1 MKFCEACVDGK
12 HHRCKFPTSGGS
24 RSKEP
29 LGLVHSDV
37 CGKMSAKSLS
47 GAEYFLTF
55 IDNTTRYVWVY
66 ILKRKDEVFARFL
79 EWKAL
84 AEKST
89 GRKLKVL
96 RTDNG
101 SEYTSAEFEAY
112 MKKEGVRH
120 ELTVPKT
127 PEQNGV
133 AEWMNR
139 TLVETTRSMLADS
152 KLPQMFWA
160 EALSTAVYLRNRSP
174 TKSVEAMTPSEAWTG
189 KKPNVNHL
197 RIFGCAAYAHVAKDK
212 RRKLDPKAR
221 KCIFLGYGNDTKGYR
236 LYDPRRERVFYS
248 RDVMFNEQTRGIEE
262 ENQCAPEQTHVVTI
276 ESPDNGE
283 PVHEGGEISSQPAT
297 TEAQDQDL
305 RRSERERRPPDFY
318 GVRVNITSEA
328 LNEPTSI
335 AEALS
340 SPDKAKW
347 EDAMK
352 KEMQSLHAN
361 DVWDL
366 VKLPANRK
374 AVGSKWV
381 YKQKIGPDGSVERYK
396 ARLVAQGF
404 SQKYGL
410 DYDETFSPV
419 VRFESL
425 RTLISL
431 AVQNGMKL
439 HQMDVTTAFLNGELE
454 DEVYMRQPEGFVSKG
469 QEDLVC
475 KLKRSI
481 YGLKQ
486 SPRCWNFALDS
497 HLKKM
502 GFEQAKGDPCLY
514 MASEVELFLIA
525 VYVHDIVLAG
535 SSDKQIV
542 QVKETLAKQFQVKD
556 MGELHYFLGVN
567 IDQDKESDRVCIGQ
581 PAYTSSVL
589 QKFGMEHAKPVN
601 TPVDTAVK
609 LVKATEEDECVD
621 QKCYQSAV
629 GSLLYLSTATRPD
642 ITYAVSNVAKYSAKP
657 TKH

>member
-1 MKFCEACVDGK
+1 
-12 HHRCKFPTSGGS
+12 
-24 RSKEP
+24 
-29 LGLVHSDV
+29 
-37 CGKMSAKSLS
+37 
-47 GAEYFLTF
+47 
-55 IDNTTRYVWVY
+55 
-66 ILKRKDEVFARFL
+66 
-79 EWKAL
+79 
-84 AEKST
+84 
-89 GRKLKVL
+89 
-96 RTDNG
+96 
-101 SEYTSAEFEAY
+101 
-112 MKKEGVRH
+112 MKKEGVQH

-133 AEWMNR
+133 AERMNR
-139 TLVETTRSMLADS
+139 TLVETTWSMLADS
-152 KLPQMFWA
+152 KLPQKFWA

-189 KKPNVNHL
+189 EKPNVHHL

-212 RRKLDPKAR
+212 QRKLDPKAR
-221 KCIFLGYGNDTKGYR
+221 KCIFLGYGNETKGYR
-236 LYDPRRERVFYS
+236 LYNPRRERVFYS
-248 RDVMFNEQTRGIEE
+248 RDVVFNEQTHGIEE
-262 ENQCAPEQTHVVTI
+262 ENQCAPEQRHVVTI
-276 ESPDNGE
+276 QSPDNGE

-305 RRSERERRPPDFY
+305 RRSKTERRPPDFY
-318 GVRVNITSEA
+318 GVRVNITSET

-374 AVGSKWV
+374 VVGSKWV
-381 YKQKIGPDGSVERYK
+381 YKQNIGPDGSVERYK

-419 VRFESL
+419 VRIESL
-425 RTLISL
+425 QTLISL

-454 DEVYMRQPEGFVSKG
+454 DEVYMRQPEGFVPKG

-502 GFEQAKGDPCLY
+502 GFEQTKGDPCLY
-514 MASEVELFLIA
+514 MASE
-525 VYVHDIVLAG
+525 G
-535 SSDKQIV
+535 
-542 QVKETLAKQFQVKD
+542 
-556 MGELHYFLGVN
+556 
-567 IDQDKESDRVCIGQ
+567 
-581 PAYTSSVL
+581 
-589 QKFGMEHAKPVN
+589 
-601 TPVDTAVK
+601 
-609 LVKATEEDECVD
+609 
-621 QKCYQSAV
+621 
-629 GSLLYLSTATRPD
+629 
-642 ITYAVSNVAKYSAKP
+642 
-657 TKH
+657 